1 MKPRAAWPILA
12 KKAKEKCDQ
21 AMAALVK
28 GREKIKGLEQSR
40 DRMDVLYADYLA
52 RSIETEKKSLSM
64 QETVNFRGFL
74 QQIQTLIKRVDI
86 DLQHAKFELDVL
98 KGNLLAAEK
107 KRIQMETLQEQ
118 DERRIR
124 EAAAKRDQRAM
135 DAAGVMLFNM
145 KGTL

>member
-28 GREKIKGLEQSR
+28 GREKIKSLEQSR
-40 DRMDVLYADYLA
+40 GRMEALYADYLA
-52 RSIETEKKSLSM
+52 RSIAAEKKSFSI
-64 QETVNFRGFL
+64 QESVNFRGFL
-74 QQIQTLIKRVDI
+74 QQIQTLIKRVDV

-124 EAAAKRDQRAM
+124 EATAKREQREM

-145 KGTL
+145 K

>member
-28 GREKIKGLEQSR
+28 GREKIKNLEQSR
-40 DRMDVLYADYLA
+40 GRMEALYADYLA
-52 RSIETEKKSLSM
+52 RSLEAEKKSITI
-64 QETVNFRGFL
+64 QESVNFRGFL
-74 QQIQTLIKRVDI
+74 QQIQTLIKRVDV

-118 DERRIR
+118 DERRVR
-124 EAAAKRDQRAM
+124 EVAAKREQRAM

-145 KGTL
+145 K

>member
-1 MKPRAAWPILA
+1 
-12 KKAKEKCDQ
+12 
-21 AMAALVK
+21 
-28 GREKIKGLEQSR
+28 
-40 DRMDVLYADYLA
+40 
-52 RSIETEKKSLSM
+52 
-64 QETVNFRGFL
+64 
-74 QQIQTLIKRVDI
+74 LIKRVDI

-124 EAAAKRDQRAM
+124 DATAKREQREM

-145 KGTL
+145 R

>member
-28 GREKIKGLEQSR
+28 GREKNKSLEQSR
-40 DRMDVLYADYLA
+40 GRMEALYSDYLA

-124 EAAAKRDQRAM
+124 DAAAKREQREM

-145 KGTL
+145 K

>member
-28 GREKIKGLEQSR
+28 GREKIKSLEQSR
-40 DRMDVLYADYLA
+40 GRMEALYADYLA
-52 RSIETEKKSLSM
+52 RSIAAEKKSLSI
-64 QETVNFRGFL
+64 QESVNFRGFL
-74 QQIQTLIKRVDI
+74 QQIQTLIKRVDV

-124 EAAAKRDQRAM
+124 EATTNREQREM
-135 DAAGVMLFNM
+135 DAAGLMLFNM
-145 KGTL
+145 K

>member
-28 GREKIKGLEQSR
+28 GREKIKSLEQSR
-40 DRMDVLYADYLA
+40 GRMEALYADYLA
-52 RSIETEKKSLSM
+52 RSLAAEKKSLSI
-64 QETVNFRGFL
+64 QESVNFRGFL
-74 QQIQTLIKRVDI
+74 QQIQTLIKRVDV

-118 DERRIR
+118 DERRVR
-124 EAAAKRDQRAM
+124 EAAAKREQRAM

-145 KGTL
+145 K

>member
-28 GREKIKGLEQSR
+28 GREKIKSLEQSR
-40 DRMDVLYADYLA
+40 GRMEALYADYLA
-52 RSIETEKKSLSM
+52 RSLEAEKKSLSI
-64 QETVNFRGFL
+64 QESVNFRGFL
-74 QQIQTLIKRVDI
+74 QQIQTLIKRVDV

-118 DERRIR
+118 DERRVR
-124 EAAAKRDQRAM
+124 EAAAKREQREM

-145 KGTL
+145 K

>member
-28 GREKIKGLEQSR
+28 GREKIKSLEQSR
-40 DRMDVLYADYLA
+40 GRMEALYADYLA
-52 RSIETEKKSLSM
+52 RSIAAEKKSLSIH
-64 QETVNFRGFL
+64 ESVNFRGFL

-124 EAAAKRDQRAM
+124 EATAKREQREM

-145 KGTL
+145 K

>member
-28 GREKIKGLEQSR
+28 GREKIKSLEQSR
-40 DRMDVLYADYLA
+40 GRMETLYADYLA

-124 EAAAKRDQRAM
+124 DATAKREQREM

-145 KGTL
+145 K

>member
-28 GREKIKGLEQSR
+28 GREKIKNLEQSR
-40 DRMDVLYADYLA
+40 NRMEALYADYLA
-52 RSIETEKKSLSM
+52 RSIEAEKNSLSM

-74 QQIQTLIKRVDI
+74 QQIQTLIKRVDV

-118 DERRIR
+118 DERRVR
-124 EAAAKRDQRAM
+124 EVAAKREQRAM

-145 KGTL
+145 K

>member
-12 KKAKEKCDQ
+12 KKAKEKCDL

-28 GREKIKGLEQSR
+28 GREKIKNLEQSR
-40 DRMDVLYADYLA
+40 SRMEALYADYLA

-64 QETVNFRGFL
+64 HETVNFRGFL

-86 DLQHAKFELDVL
+86 DLQHAKFELDIL
-98 KGNLLAAEK
+98 KANLLAAEK

-124 EAAAKRDQRAM
+124 DAAAKREQREM
-135 DAAGVMLFNM
+135 DATGVMLFNM
-145 KGTL
+145 R

>member
-12 KKAKEKCDQ
+12 KKAKEKCDL

-28 GREKIKGLEQSR
+28 GREKIKNLEQSR
-40 DRMDVLYADYLA
+40 NRMETLYADYLA

-64 QETVNFRGFL
+64 HETVNFRGFL

-86 DLQHAKFELDVL
+86 DLQHAKFELDIL
-98 KGNLLAAEK
+98 KVNLLAAEK

-124 EAAAKRDQRAM
+124 DAAAKREQREM

-145 KGTL
+145 K

>member
-28 GREKIKGLEQSR
+28 GREKIKNLEQSR
-40 DRMDVLYADYLA
+40 GRMEALYADYLA
-52 RSIETEKKSLSM
+52 RSLEAEKKSLTI
-64 QETVNFRGFL
+64 QESVNFRGFL
-74 QQIQTLIKRVDI
+74 QQIQTLIKRVDV

-107 KRIQMETLQEQ
+107 KRIQMQTLQEQ
-118 DERRIR
+118 DERRVR
-124 EAAAKRDQRAM
+124 EVTAKREQRAM

-145 KGTL
+145 K

>member
-28 GREKIKGLEQSR
+28 GREKIKNLEQSR
-40 DRMDVLYADYLA
+40 NRMEALYTDYLA
-52 RSIETEKKSLSM
+52 RSIEAEKNSLSM

-74 QQIQTLIKRVDI
+74 QQIQTLIKRVDV

-118 DERRIR
+118 DERRVR
-124 EAAAKRDQRAM
+124 VAAAKREQRAM

-145 KGTL
+145 K

>member
-28 GREKIKGLEQSR
+28 GREKIKSLEQSR
-40 DRMDVLYADYLA
+40 GRMEALYADYLA
-52 RSIETEKKSLSM
+52 RSLEAEKKSLSI
-64 QETVNFRGFL
+64 QESVNFRGFL
-74 QQIQTLIKRVDI
+74 QQIQTLIKRVDV

-118 DERRIR
+118 DERRVR
-124 EAAAKRDQRAM
+124 EAAAKREQRAM

-145 KGTL
+145 K

>member
-21 AMAALVK
+21 AMAALVM
-28 GREKIKGLEQSR
+28 GREKIKSLEQSR
-40 DRMDVLYADYLA
+40 GRMEALYADYLT
-52 RSIETEKKSLSM
+52 RSIAAEKKSLSI
-64 QETVNFRGFL
+64 QESVNFRGFL
-74 QQIQTLIKRVDI
+74 QQIQTLIKRVDV

-124 EAAAKRDQRAM
+124 EATAKREQREM

-145 KGTL
+145 K

>member
-107 KRIQMETLQEQ
+107 KRIQMETLQAQ

-124 EAAAKRDQRAM
+124 DAVAKREQREM

-145 KGTL
+145 K

>member
-28 GREKIKGLEQSR
+28 GREKIKSLEQSR
-40 DRMDVLYADYLA
+40 GRMETLYADYLA

-124 EAAAKRDQRAM
+124 NATAKREQREM

-145 KGTL
+145 R

>member
-28 GREKIKGLEQSR
+28 GREKIKNLEQSR
-40 DRMDVLYADYLA
+40 NRMEALYADYLA
-52 RSIETEKKSLSM
+52 RSLEAEKKSLTI
-64 QETVNFRGFL
+64 QESVNFRGFL
-74 QQIQTLIKRVDI
+74 QQIQTLIKRVDV

-118 DERRIR
+118 DERRVR
-124 EAAAKRDQRAM
+124 VAAAKREQRAM

-145 KGTL
+145 K

>member
-28 GREKIKGLEQSR
+28 GREKIKSLEQSHG
-40 DRMDVLYADYLA
+40 RMEALYADYLA
-52 RSIETEKKSLSM
+52 RSLEAEKKSLSI
-64 QETVNFRGFL
+64 QESVNFRGFL
-74 QQIQTLIKRVDI
+74 QQIQTLIKRVDV

-118 DERRIR
+118 DERRVR
-124 EAAAKRDQRAM
+124 EAAAKREQRAM

-145 KGTL
+145 K

>member
-28 GREKIKGLEQSR
+28 GREKIKSLEQSR
-40 DRMDVLYADYLA
+40 GRMEALYADYLA
-52 RSIETEKKSLSM
+52 RSIAAEKKSLSIH
-64 QETVNFRGFL
+64 ESVNFRGFL
-74 QQIQTLIKRVDI
+74 QQIQTLIKRVDV

-118 DERRIR
+118 DERRIL
-124 EAAAKRDQRAM
+124 EATAKREQREM

-145 KGTL
+145 K

>member
-28 GREKIKGLEQSR
+28 GREKIKNLEQSLG
-40 DRMDVLYADYLA
+40 RMEALYADYLA
-52 RSIETEKKSLSM
+52 RSLEAEKKSLTI
-64 QETVNFRGFL
+64 QESVNFRGFL
-74 QQIQTLIKRVDI
+74 QQIQTLIKRVDV

-107 KRIQMETLQEQ
+107 KRIQMQTLQEQ
-118 DERRIR
+118 DERRVR
-124 EAAAKRDQRAM
+124 EVAAKREQRAM

-145 KGTL
+145 K

>member
-28 GREKIKGLEQSR
+28 GREKIKSLEQSR
-40 DRMDVLYADYLA
+40 GRMEALYADYLA
-52 RSIETEKKSLSM
+52 RSIAAEKKSFSIH
-64 QETVNFRGFL
+64 ESVNFRGFL
-74 QQIQTLIKRVDI
+74 QQIQTLIKRVDV

-124 EAAAKRDQRAM
+124 EATAKREQREM

-145 KGTL
+145 K

>member
-12 KKAKEKCDQ
+12 KKAKEKCGQ
-21 AMAALVK
+21 AMAALGK
-28 GREKIKGLEQSR
+28 GREKIKSLEQSR
-40 DRMDVLYADYLA
+40 GRMEALYADYLA
-52 RSIETEKKSLSM
+52 RSIAAEKKSLSIH
-64 QETVNFRGFL
+64 ESVNFRGFL
-74 QQIQTLIKRVDI
+74 QQIQTLIKRVDV

-124 EAAAKRDQRAM
+124 EATAKREQREM

-145 KGTL
+145 K